1 MPTLLPSAQK
11 GAEGVGGIRVSQH
24 APLRTRPPT
33 GKTGPKSLQEHSA
46 VIGKALERLNL
57 SAVEQEAW
65 DAIRK
70 HLGGQLKEPH
80 ASCKGLHPYRSLAPC
95 AYDCHVS

>member
-33 GKTGPKSLQEHSA
+33 GEKGPKSLQEHSA

-57 SAVEQEAW
+57 SAVRAGSVGRDPETPRR
-65 DAIRK
+65 AIER
-70 HLGGQLKEPH
+70 
-80 ASCKGLHPYRSLAPC
+80 AAR
-95 AYDCHVS
+95 